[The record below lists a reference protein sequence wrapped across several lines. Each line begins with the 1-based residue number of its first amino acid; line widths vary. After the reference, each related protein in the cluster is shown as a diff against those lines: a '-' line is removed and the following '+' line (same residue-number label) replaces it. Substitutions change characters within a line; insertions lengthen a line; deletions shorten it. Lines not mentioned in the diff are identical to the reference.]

1 MSKMI
6 PATKV
11 TIGGT
16 DGTVRASRAAGSTI
30 GMDMEVGIQED
41 GLMGDGEIRV
51 GEVVDGQPTAK
62 SESRTKPQPWIGKK
76 NSGTAEG

>member
-1 MSKMI
+1 MTPAAKAMI
-6 PATKV
+6 SE
-11 TIGGT
+11 T
-16 DGTVRASRAAGSTI
+16 DGMVRESKAAGDII
-30 GMDMEVGIQED
+30 GTSMEAGIQED

-51 GEVVDGQPTAK
+51 GEVVDGQPMAK